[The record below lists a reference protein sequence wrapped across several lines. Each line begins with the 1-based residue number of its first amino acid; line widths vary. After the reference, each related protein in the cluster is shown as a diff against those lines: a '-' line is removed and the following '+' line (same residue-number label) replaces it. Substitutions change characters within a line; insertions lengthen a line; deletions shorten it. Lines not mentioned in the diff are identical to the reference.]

1 MTLQERLPFDL
12 STSRPLPNIGPI
24 AMSDWLLVDEAY
36 AGQMADRERL
46 LNTNRDAV
54 LALSER
60 ARPAAD
66 ELLEV
71 VLAHLPEGFSRDGAR
86 VTRPDGTQV
95 TLDREDPMG
104 TLGRLVQEDF
114 CLLEKAEGEAEHVL
128 TGAVLCFPAGW
139 RLAQKVMRP
148 LVEIHIPIP
157 EYDDAIAARVQRLF
171 DGVQVGRPLM
181 RFNRLWYNDPTLFQ
195 PGPRRDNDDR
205 ADPATAA
212 YFRSERQCLVRLPET
227 RAVVFS
233 IHTYVMERARALAL
247 SASAG

>member
-1 MTLQERLPFDL
+1 MTLQERVPFDL
-12 STSRPLPNIGPI
+12 STSRPLPNIGPV

-36 AGQMADRERL
+36 AGQMATRAHLLDNNRE
-46 LNTNRDAV
+46 AV

-66 ELLEV
+66 ELLDV
-71 VLAHLPEGFSRDGAR
+71 VLSHLPDGFVRDGEH
-86 VTRPDGTQV
+86 VTRPDGGQV
-95 TLDREDPMG
+95 TLDRADPMG
-104 TLGRLVQEDF
+104 TLGRLVQEDL

-148 LVEIHIPIP
+148 LVEIHVPIP
-157 EYDDAIAARVQRLF
+157 EYDAALAARVQRLF
-171 DGVQVGRPLM
+171 DGVQPGRPLM
-181 RFNRLWYNDPTLFQ
+181 RFNRLWYDDPTLFQ

-205 ADPATAA
+205 SDPGTAA

-233 IHTYVMERARALAL
+233 IHTYVIERARALAL
-247 SASAG
+247 SA